1 VITYTRLSI
10 QAIEQDFAAAFEPG
24 VDRITRLIQQRASAD
39 GSLNLS
45 GGAKDLFIDAIGDE
59 VSALFTPRGSRNAF
73 GRDGVTAQAP
83 FPVTLNR
90 WYANAVY
97 RAVKPHADW
106 MTKRVPLDIQR
117 ALKSR
122 VQVRRESYSPIG
134 ETTNPIK
141 GLFVPNPLAQYDPM
155 HTWVDP
161 NGYVLSQRIWR
172 AGEATRSKID
182 RLLAD
187 LIARGTGS
195 LEMSRILEQ
204 FLLPGRELLRT
215 RKPYGTDASYDA
227 MRLARTEIAHAAN
240 QAAAI
245 AAYSN
250 PYVET
255 IDVARS
261 RWGDPNCK
269 ICPQHATIGINGER
283 IRPAYPKSSFRI
295 PPFHSHCQCRL
306 QANVGDFDEVNRRLR
321 EWSDMENP
329 PPLDFPTPL
338 DWSSLLLLLLGAY
351 LYSQIE
357 FN

>member
-1 VITYTRLSI
+1 MITYDRISI
-10 QAIEQDFAAAFEPG
+10 EAIEQDFAAAFEPG
-24 VDRITRLIQQRASAD
+24 VDRMTRLINQRASAD
-39 GSLNLS
+39 GTLNLS
-45 GGAKDLFIDAIGDE
+45 GGARALFIDAIGNE
-59 VSALFTPRGSRNAF
+59 VSALFAPRGSRNPF

-83 FPVTLNR
+83 FPAVLNR
-90 WYANAVY
+90 WYANVVY
-97 RAVKPHADW
+97 RAIKPHTDW
-106 MTKRVPLDIQR
+106 MTKNVPADIQQ
-117 ALKSR
+117 ALRRR
-122 VQVRRESYSPIG
+122 VQVRRESYVG
-134 ETTNPIK
+134 EVANPLK
-141 GLFVPNPLAQYDPM
+141 GLFVGNPLAQYDPM

-182 RLLAD
+182 RLLTD
-187 LIARGTGS
+187 FIQQGTGS
-195 LEMSRILEQ
+195 LEMSRVLEQ

-245 AAYSN
+245 AAYTN

-261 RWGDPNCK
+261 RWGDPTCP

-283 IRPAYPKSSFRI
+283 LRPAYPKSSFRI
-295 PPFHSHCQCRL
+295 PPFHPHCLCRI
-306 QANVGDFDEVNRRLR
+306 QSNVGDFDQVNQRLR
-321 EWSDMENP
+321 EWSELENP
-329 PPLDFPTPL
+329 PPLDTPTPL
-338 DWSSLLLLLLGAY
+338 DWASLLLLLLGAA
-351 LYSQIE
+351 LYGLIE